1 MKNMANKRAVCGVIG
16 NPIGHTLSPL
26 IHHTLAAHMG
36 QALDYVP
43 FLVESAHLEEAIK
56 GARALNVKGLNV
68 TMPHKKEVMEYVE
81 ALDEMAKKVGAV
93 NTLVST
99 ETGYKGY
106 NTDAMGLR
114 MALECHHLDYENK
127 NVAII
132 GSGGAAYASVV
143 SVMDKAK
150 SIHIFNRTKANGQL
164 LKEHFEAQDYNK
176 IEVYSE
182 EALPK
187 VPIDYVIQTTGV
199 GMGKLENQIPKC
211 TGTLLKT
218 AKIAVDLI
226 YNPAETC
233 FLKEAKEKGC
243 LTLNG
248 FDMLFYQAVLA
259 YELMHHC
266 TLERTSLENIK
277 GDIIN
282 QLEQM
287 K

>member
-26 IHHTLAAHMG
+26 IHDTLAAHMG

-56 GARALNVKGLNV
+56 GARALNIKGLNV

-150 SIHIFNRTKANGQL
+150 SIHVFNRTKDNAQL
-164 LKEHFEAQDYNK
+164 LKEHFEEQDYNK

-182 EALPK
+182 EELPK

-277 GDIIN
+277 RDIIN

>member
-1 MKNMANKRAVCGVIG
+1 MRSFLFCAVS
-16 NPIGHTLSPL
+16 LSPL

-56 GARALNVKGLNV
+56 GARALNIKGLNV

-150 SIHIFNRTKANGQL
+150 SIHVFNRTKDNAQL
-164 LKEHFEAQDYNK
+164 LKEHFEAQDYNS
-176 IEVYSE
+176 I
-182 EALPK
+182 
-187 VPIDYVIQTTGV
+187 
-199 GMGKLENQIPKC
+199 
-211 TGTLLKT
+211 
-218 AKIAVDLI
+218 
-226 YNPAETC
+226 
-233 FLKEAKEKGC
+233 
-243 LTLNG
+243 
-248 FDMLFYQAVLA
+248 
-259 YELMHHC
+259 
-266 TLERTSLENIK
+266 
-277 GDIIN
+277 
-282 QLEQM
+282 
-287 K
+287 